1 MSRTSDDQ
9 SVIVSRVSEV
19 RRASYPP
26 SKVEITPGRKV
37 EASRRKKVAVA
48 SMNLRTGNTG
58 SFGGGFMHGQ
68 GTNIYSPH
76 LSPDFLELPQNR
88 TEQRSYY
95 RHFYNNDPFV
105 GQAIDLHTELPLSKI
120 RLTLPKGQDPKQNR
134 KILTYFTDMVDRINL
149 LQVLIDATRE
159 YYVIGDAFIFA
170 EDTPVEV
177 PEEIYFKYEHEI
189 TLDGEA
195 IVKKVNRSN
204 WRELE
209 EEYKRK
215 HYEGWSKLVVLPP
228 DQVQLSAFQFSDED
242 IIELIPDAKT
252 ANLVQRAMQGDPH
265 ASKQYLNIPKEIRDY
280 LETGQNIPL
289 GTDPHEG
296 SFVYHLARS
305 KPSYQTNGVSILQR
319 CLLPGT
325 PVAVKRDDV
334 IQMMDVE
341 DVDPSTDLILTH
353 KGNFK
358 SFKKGSRPVNENV
371 VVIEVEGQKDDLQLT
386 KDHEVFRVLPN
397 GEEELVEAGSLK
409 EGDIVREVSVSTP
422 PENVLK
428 EIDLVSWWKD
438 RELKVSRVRH
448 DDLRDLSVEKVVKT
462 ANGLEVGFSY
472 DQDDQNR
479 VSSIQDRASFFH
491 WLQGLRS
498 PVERSYGELASLLGI
513 SKSKV
518 AYYAALLRDDLGYD
532 LKRNPDT
539 RKTIWVPLSAS
550 LEIPGSV
557 ERRSFTS
564 SITSIP
570 LCEDF
575 LYVMGTWLGDGC
587 AWSSDGAFLDHDRL
601 TWTFGNNDEGQN
613 QLQQVRQ
620 RLETLFPDAHLSE
633 EPIYSSNENLAL
645 HIIDP
650 LLARF
655 VVEEFG
661 KGCEGKRLPSWIFD
675 LSDSNVLSLLGGLI
689 DTDGHVRDYNGSP
702 QWNIVLKNETLIDQM
717 HLLCNRLGITTSVKR
732 KHRKASKL
740 TTTYQTKE
748 GPVTKTYDRPERD
761 YWGLSCTR
769 TKDAYK
775 CLENTLV
782 KQKRVSHTKP
792 SDECLDSQE
801 VVTRRVLSLSEK
813 AYKGLVYSFGV
824 AGDESHSAGFLAVHN
839 CLRTLVYRDKLRQAQ
854 TSIASRAMTP
864 KRLIYAEDLD
874 VHDVEELRDQ
884 VDLALLDPDFSI
896 ITNYQVNWEEISADS
911 RLLNLSGEYDMTDRQ
926 LFAGLGVTESMLTGD
941 GSFGAEKINLE
952 IINNRYL
959 LYRDHIQRYVEEY
972 LFKPIARKKGFVE
985 MDEFGNEVLLYPK
998 LSFTRLAVRDNRDT
1012 FDSLF
1017 NLYQKGSLSVNYILE
1032 LFNLDP
1038 DAVREQLENDMFTV
1052 NDATFNEAV
1061 RGVLSEVG
1069 RGMVEKSDFLPLF
1082 IKYLSQVSQFDI
1094 QYVEPEEGG
1103 GRF

>member
-1 MSRTSDDQ
+1 MARTNDDQ

-19 RRASYPP
+19 RRSSYPP

-48 SMNLRTGNTG
+48 SMNLRTGSG
-58 SFGGGFMHGQ
+58 GMGAGAFGGGFMHGQ

-95 RHFYNNDPFV
+95 RHFYNNDPYV

-120 RLTLPKGQDPKQNR
+120 RLTLPKGKDPKQNR
-134 KILTYFTDMVDRINL
+134 KILTYFTDMVDQINL

-159 YYVIGDAFIFA
+159 YYVIGEAFIFA

-195 IVKKVNRSN
+195 VVTKKNRSN

-215 HYEGWSKLVVLPP
+215 HYKGWKRLQVLPP
-228 DQVQLSAFQFSDED
+228 DQVQLNAFQFSDED
-242 IIELIPDAKT
+242 IIELIPDART
-252 ANLVQRAMQGDPH
+252 ANLVQRAMQGDPQ
-265 ASKQYLNIPKEIRDY
+265 ASKQYLNIPKEIRQY

-319 CLLPGT
+319 
-325 PVAVKRDDV
+325 
-334 IQMMDVE
+334 
-341 DVDPSTDLILTH
+341 
-353 KGNFK
+353 
-358 SFKKGSRPVNENV
+358 
-371 VVIEVEGQKDDLQLT
+371 
-386 KDHEVFRVLPN
+386 
-397 GEEELVEAGSLK
+397 
-409 EGDIVREVSVSTP
+409 
-422 PENVLK
+422 
-428 EIDLVSWWKD
+428 
-438 RELKVSRVRH
+438 
-448 DDLRDLSVEKVVKT
+448 
-462 ANGLEVGFSY
+462 
-472 DQDDQNR
+472 
-479 VSSIQDRASFFH
+479 
-491 WLQGLRS
+491 
-498 PVERSYGELASLLGI
+498 
-513 SKSKV
+513 
-518 AYYAALLRDDLGYD
+518 
-532 LKRNPDT
+532 
-539 RKTIWVPLSAS
+539 
-550 LEIPGSV
+550 
-557 ERRSFTS
+557 
-564 SITSIP
+564 
-570 LCEDF
+570 
-575 LYVMGTWLGDGC
+575 
-587 AWSSDGAFLDHDRL
+587 
-601 TWTFGNNDEGQN
+601 
-613 QLQQVRQ
+613 
-620 RLETLFPDAHLSE
+620 
-633 EPIYSSNENLAL
+633 
-645 HIIDP
+645 
-650 LLARF
+650 
-655 VVEEFG
+655 
-661 KGCEGKRLPSWIFD
+661 
-675 LSDSNVLSLLGGLI
+675 
-689 DTDGHVRDYNGSP
+689 
-702 QWNIVLKNETLIDQM
+702 
-717 HLLCNRLGITTSVKR
+717 
-732 KHRKASKL
+732 
-740 TTTYQTKE
+740 
-748 GPVTKTYDRPERD
+748 
-761 YWGLSCTR
+761 
-769 TKDAYK
+769 
-775 CLENTLV
+775 
-782 KQKRVSHTKP
+782 
-792 SDECLDSQE
+792 
-801 VVTRRVLSLSEK
+801 
-813 AYKGLVYSFGV
+813 
-824 AGDESHSAGFLAVHN
+824 

-972 LFKPIARKKGFVE
+972 LFKPISRRKGFVE

-1052 NDATFNEAV
+1052 NDATFNEAI

-1082 IKYLSQVSQFDI
+1082 IKYLSQVSQFDV
-1094 QYVEPEEGG
+1094 QYIEPEEGG